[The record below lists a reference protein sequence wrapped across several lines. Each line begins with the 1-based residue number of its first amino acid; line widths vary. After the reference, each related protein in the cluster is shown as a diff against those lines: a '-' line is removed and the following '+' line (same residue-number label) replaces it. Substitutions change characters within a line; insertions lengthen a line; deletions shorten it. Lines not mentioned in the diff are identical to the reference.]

1 MLQLLGPGSE
11 LDKRPNMQAHRSDA
25 GCRARGVDRRQV
37 VAALGAWPAIV
48 GAQGA
53 VRVHRVGMVSLAG
66 GEATWQPLAEG
77 LSALGYVERKN
88 LELRPTFANGDPSRL
103 SAMVEQ
109 LVRDGVDV
117 IVTSGN
123 RETRA
128 ALAATSTIPVV
139 MLFVPD
145 PVSQGFV
152 KSLARPGGNATGL
165 TNMVPGLSQ
174 KYVELMRE
182 LLPEAQ
188 QLAVV
193 ASPSNPVGEHRHELD
208 AAARRA
214 RLSLRYVS
222 VAAEAEVEPAISL
235 ARRNGANG
243 IIVTQDPLTF
253 LHRRILVQ
261 AAERQRLPGI
271 YWAREYVDAGG
282 FMTYSARI
290 ADLVRRG
297 ATFVDKLLRGARA
310 AELPVEQPTTFELVV
325 NMKAAEAAGIKVPPS
340 FLLRADELLR

>member
-1 MLQLLGPGSE
+1 
-11 LDKRPNMQAHRSDA
+11 MQAHRRGSSWQ
-25 GCRARGVDRRQV
+25 ARGIDRRQM
-37 VAALGAWPAIV
+37 VATLGAWPAIV
-48 GAQGA
+48 RAQVA
-53 VRVHRVGMVSLAG
+53 VRVYRVGMVSLAG
-66 GEATWQPLAEG
+66 GEATWRPLAEG
-77 LSALGYVERKN
+77 LSALGYVNGHN
-88 LELRPTFANGDPSRL
+88 LELRSTFANGDPGRL

-109 LVRDGVDV
+109 MVRDGVDV

-182 LLPEAQ
+182 LLPDAQ

-193 ASPSNPVGEHRHELD
+193 TSPSNPVREHRQELD
-208 AAARRA
+208 SAASRA

-222 VAAEAEVEPAISL
+222 IATEAEVEPAISL
-235 ARRNGANG
+235 ARRNGASG
-243 IIVTQDPLTF
+243 IVVTQDPLTF
-253 LHRRILVQ
+253 QHRRILVQ
-261 AAERQRLPGI
+261 AAEKQRLPGI

-297 ATFVDKLLRGARA
+297 ATFVDKLLRGAQV

-325 NMKAAEAAGIKVPPS
+325 NLKAAEAAGIKVPSS